1 MPKSRPPYPPEF
13 RDRVVELLK
22 AGRSGKSL
30 AREFGCTEQSIRNW
44 KKQLEE
50 SCSGAPSSNGESR
63 PAPRASSA
71 ASEERAELERLR
83 REVRVLREERDIL
96 KKAAAWF
103 AQESVATPRRRTD
116 S

>member
-13 RDRVVELLK
+13 RERVVELLK

-44 KKQLEE
+44 KKQLEG
-50 SCSGAPSSNGESR
+50 SSRDAPSSKEESR
-63 PAPRASSA
+63 PAPRVSSTASD
-71 ASEERAELERLR
+71 ERAELERLR

-103 AQESVATPRRRTD
+103 AQESVATPKRRTD